1 MGSTVVATVLAIETK
16 TPDSLEVAM
25 SLGNQRYTFLFGME
39 RDPIEP
45 QFISLLE
52 DREFSRLFK
61 FNAPI
66 VGQVF
71 RLISR
76 VHNGEKVQ
84 FPVKVG
90 EFYTREEAL
99 QQLEK
104 RHGNP
109 IFPTKSSSSTLNRR
123 HRRHRRRLSAKSLSP
138 YRQLPRSDVDAME
151 TSKLSGIF
159 VLHPTAGKPSP
170 GHDLTRVLI
179 FDPASRP

>member
-1 MGSTVVATVLAIETK
+1 MGSTVVATVQAIEAK
-16 TPDSLEVAM
+16 TPDRLEVAM

-45 QFISLLE
+45 QFINLLE

-76 VHNGEKVQ
+76 VNNGETVA
-84 FPVKVG
+84 FPVNVG
-90 EFYTREEAL
+90 EFYTREQAL

-104 RHGNP
+104 RPRNP
-109 IFPTKSSSSTLNRR
+109 IFPITSSFSPRNRR
-123 HRRHRRRLSAKSLSP
+123 HRRHRRQLSVDTPSP
-138 YRQLPRSDVDAME
+138 YRKLFIGDANSTE
-151 TSKLSGIF
+151 PLKSANKFIIGSKISKF
-159 VLHPTAGKPSP
+159 VLIMTIKDH
-170 GHDLTRVLI
+170 
-179 FDPASRP
+179 